1 MENDY
6 GRERAI
12 IAKMR
17 NIISTAPNAP
27 FQSDKVIVNKEELL
41 ELLDSLTDV
50 VDSELKTYRE
60 VTDKRARILNAAK
73 AEAEEIRYEAEKSA
87 SRIRVTKRRQDE
99 EFPFKKKDLSE
110 EEVQALRTAND
121 IYGASLIYTDEML
134 TEVDHLINNAYD
146 NIEREFDRVQATL
159 KAKIKSI
166 SENKNE
172 IMNNLLDLSN
182 NDRYSQILELSTLL
196 SNELYHERE
205 KARLLERERQSQME
219 FKVAE
224 GNGELSVVPEKKRRA
239 PINPDRTAVK
249 LSESEIERIV
259 PKVTGKDK
267 RKLVSRKDGGEIK
280 LTFNTDDTIV
290 KRSRNEEAAEEE
302 VVVLFDR
309 AKEEAKAAA
318 KTAPKPDVKEEAK
331 AAPKPDVK
339 EEAKT
344 APKPDVKD
352 EAKTSLKPVMKEK
365 TKAVKAKKEKKEDSD
380 GE

>member
-6 GRERAI
+6 GREKAI

-17 NIISTAPNAP
+17 NTLVTAPNAP
-27 FQSDKVIVNKEELL
+27 FSSDKVVVNKEEMLGLL
-41 ELLDSLTDV
+41 ESLAEV
-50 VDSELKTYRE
+50 VDTELKTFRE
-60 VTDKRARILNAAK
+60 VSDKRARILNEAK

-99 EFPFKKKDLSE
+99 EFPFKKKDLTD
-110 EEVQALRTAND
+110 EEVSALRTAND

-182 NDRYSQILELSTLL
+182 NDRYSQILELANLL

-205 KARLLERERQSQME
+205 KARLEERERLSQLE
-219 FKVAE
+219 FKITDE
-224 GNGELSVVPEKKRRA
+224 DGELSVVPEKKRRP
-239 PINPDRTAVK
+239 PINPDRTAKK
-249 LSESEIERIV
+249 LSREELKTIGVET
-259 PKVTGKDK
+259 KKDDD
-267 RKLVSRKDGGEIK
+267 RKLVSRKDGGEVR
-280 LTFNTDDTIV
+280 LTLNTDDTIYKKPKKKV
-290 KRSRNEEAAEEE
+290 AESEED

-309 AKEEAKAAA
+309 DKEEKSAENKVEKA
-318 KTAPKPDVKEEAK
+318 
-331 AAPKPDVK
+331 
-339 EEAKT
+339 
-344 APKPDVKD
+344 
-352 EAKTSLKPVMKEK
+352 
-365 TKAVKAKKEKKEDSD
+365 AKKETENETKKET
-380 GE
+380 EE